1 VAGDNFTGMGGD
13 GIKVL
18 WGWAGMEVNLDGDG
32 NEICGDEW

>member
-18 WGWAGMEVNLDGDG
+18 WGWAGMEMKSAGMSG
-32 NEICGDEW
+32 NG